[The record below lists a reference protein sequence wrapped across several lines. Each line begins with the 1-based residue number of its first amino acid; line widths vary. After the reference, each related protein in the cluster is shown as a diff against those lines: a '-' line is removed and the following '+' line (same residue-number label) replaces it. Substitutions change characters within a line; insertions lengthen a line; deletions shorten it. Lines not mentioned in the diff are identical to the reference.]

1 MCDMNEW
8 NQSRKYLQYLLIHS
22 NGQDLPW
29 IEYFIGQT
37 FYEIGQLNEARLC
50 YDRAIKSIKINL
62 QDSTVVLSVIGKVL
76 YSQGKYD
83 QALDFLQQTL
93 EIREEYYEHFHVDIA
108 ISVDNISDLLIDQ
121 KKYDQAL
128 EYQTRAMSICKE
140 YYQSNHTY
148 IALIL
153 YRTVS
158 NFILTGNVLSAQG
171 KFDEALAIREKDL
184 PYSYTT
190 VVSNLMDIGRIKVN
204 QGNFDGALDDFS
216 RAVTLLHEY
225 DPLNHSELTI
235 GLEWIASI

>member
-128 EYQTRAMSICKE
+128 EYQTRAMSIF
-140 YYQSNHTY
+140 
-148 IALIL
+148 
-153 YRTVS
+153 S